1 MNFINYG
8 KRPVVKPKIV
18 MTESTKAILEEEKI
32 EITENEKPAE
42 IVQKVKK
49 KTKKAV
55 AKITEDGDVEIKQSL
70 NG

>member
-8 KRPVVKPKIV
+8 ARRTAKTKVV
-18 MTESTKAILEEEKI
+18 MAESTKAVLEEEKI
-32 EITENEKPAE
+32 VITEDEKPAE

>member
-8 KRPVVKPKIV
+8 KRQVVKPKIV

-32 EITENEKPAE
+32 VITENEKPAE

-55 AKITEDGDVEIKQSL
+55 AKITEDGVVEIKQSL

>member
-8 KRPVVKPKIV
+8 ARRTAKTNVV
-18 MTESTKAILEEEKI
+18 MTESTKAVLEEEKI
-32 EITENEKPAE
+32 VITEDEKPAE

>member
-8 KRPVVKPKIV
+8 KRPVKAKIV
-18 MTESTKAILEEEKI
+18 MTESTKAVLEEEKI
-32 EITENEKPAE
+32 TITEDEKPAE

-49 KTKKAV
+49 KSKRAV
-55 AKITEDGDVEIKQSL
+55 AKITENGDVEIKQSL

>member
-8 KRPVVKPKIV
+8 KHPVVKPKIV

>member
-8 KRPVVKPKIV
+8 KRPVAKPKVV
-18 MTESTKAILEEEKI
+18 MAESTKAVLEEEKI
-32 EITENEKPAE
+32 VITEDEKPAE